1 MPCCCGLALG
11 AWLVPLVRPSGV
23 ALLVPCPCPCCWH
36 HALGGG
42 ALPLTAMASPF
53 TLTALTG
60 GAGCKGSEFLGGVK
74 RWKGIFS
81 FFTARSAALQ
91 GPPDDVLSLLYQIL
105 GFTGYPKCSL
115 MEQYFQQQ
123 MMQTMEMITFGWLL
137 MTYPTKS
144 QNLQIG
150 QQEVFQEKVLT

>member
-1 MPCCCGLALG
+1 MPCCCRL
-11 AWLVPLVRPSGV
+11 
-23 ALLVPCPCPCCWH
+23 
-36 HALGGG
+36 ALGGG